1 MNDVKS
7 EQFIEVNPLR
17 GIENKSVLFKIFMI
31 LTKEISMFI
40 KAIAHDR
47 NHLRNIMYV
56 LIAISSSIPGAQIAY
71 SILLLDLLNKVQTLG
86 QVILV
91 ISDNAVGLGS
101 VGVLFLVLLYLYA
114 FFAIKYVRSDYK
126 YNLNTGSN
134 LFQNHTPVLPG
145 GTYNMDCT
153 TLINC
158 LISTSSFGMRSG
170 GGVGDALW

>member
-1 MNDVKS
+1 
-7 EQFIEVNPLR
+7 
-17 GIENKSVLFKIFMI
+17 
-31 LTKEISMFI
+31 MFI

-114 FFAIKYVRSDYK
+114 FFAFKYVRSDYK
-126 YNLNTGSN
+126 
-134 LFQNHTPVLPG
+134 
-145 GTYNMDCT
+145 
-153 TLINC
+153 
-158 LISTSSFGMRSG
+158 
-170 GGVGDALW
+170 